1 MHLWKLLLCYYT
13 QRQTCECSCSTAT
26 VHCKDEE
33 SAFRYA
39 FLTQKPVL
47 DAASTVSH
55 SWTLRHIMQLC
66 TIVLTPF
73 PPWYHPMIPASSNPL
88 LPILHIPT
96 AALWPPRRRAPV
108 QSVHGRG
115 MGFISKSHR
124 LFGRRLNGPRVIHT
138 YCSRDVLQ

>member
-73 PPWYHPMIPASSNPL
+73 PPWYHPMIPASSGPYCIYRR
-88 LPILHIPT
+88 P
-96 AALWPPRRRAPV
+96 LWPPRAGPKRPWA
-108 QSVHGRG
+108 GY
-115 MGFISKSHR
+115 GFYLEVTRSHR
-124 LFGRRLNGPRVIHT
+124 LFGRTSSEWSPCHPH
-138 YCSRDVLQ
+138 VL